1 MKEFY
6 PVILAPLITQAAA
19 ERNQS
24 AAASKEIKF
33 TSFSDLKF
41 KFISFRAAEM
51 KALCL
56 YSQ

>member
-24 AAASKEIKF
+24 VADSKEIKF
-33 TSFSDLKF
+33 TSFSDLN
-41 KFISFRAAEM
+41 
-51 KALCL
+51 L
-56 YSQ
+56 YRLERLK

>member
-6 PVILAPLITQAAA
+6 PVILASLITQAAA

-33 TSFSDLKF
+33 TSPADLN
-41 KFISFRAAEM
+41 
-51 KALCL
+51 LNL
-56 YSQ
+56 YHS